1 MAHPEHQ
8 PRLDPSAEDYE
19 EMSFAGSLA
28 NAVDT
33 LFTYKTT
40 VERLQDTA
48 GDENIQTF
56 VRHSKQ
62 ALNRQL
68 EETAW
73 STIKQVVADLDLLQ
87 AGGRQPF
94 SATEYQ
100 DRVKLRELHKPFI
113 VASVC
118 REDLG
123 GILTEEEITR
133 LSEGDMERIVEKMG
147 DAYRDS
153 GGYWESLEIMAEAE
167 VKPKKDE

>member
-1 MAHPEHQ
+1 
-8 PRLDPSAEDYE
+8 
-19 EMSFAGSLA
+19 MSFAGSLA

-33 LFTYKTT
+33 LFTYKTI
-40 VERLQDTA
+40 VERLQGTA

-73 STIKQVVADLDLLQ
+73 STIEQVVADLDLLQ

-100 DRVKLRELHKPFI
+100 DRVKLQELHKPFT

-118 REDLG
+118 REDLR
-123 GILTEEEITR
+123 GILTDEEITR
-133 LSEGDMERIVEKMG
+133 LSDGDMEWIVAKMG

-153 GGYWESLEIMAEAE
+153 GGYWESLEIMARFVLDKARLEDTAE
-167 VKPKKDE
+167 GGHT